1 MLTDLSNINTF
12 AFYITLFCI
21 AAMAVLII
29 LLLRSG
35 KGYSVRDAESHA
47 EDYAGEIKEGH
58 GGLPAFLWLLFS
70 VIAIW
75 TVVYFIMHAGEFAII
90 FSP

>member
-21 AAMAVLII
+21 AAVVVLTI
-29 LLLRSG
+29 LLLRTG
-35 KGYSVRDAESHA
+35 KGYSVRDAQSHA
-47 EDYAGEIKEGH
+47 EDYAGVIKEGH
-58 GGLPAFLWLLFS
+58 GGLTAFFGVLF
-70 VIAIW
+70 VIILIW
-75 TVVYFIMHAGEFAII
+75 SVVYFVLHAGEFSII

>member
-1 MLTDLSNINTF
+1 MLTDFSNINTF

-21 AAMAVLII
+21 AAVVVLII

-35 KGYSVRDAESHA
+35 KGYSVRDAQSHA
-47 EDYAGEIKEGH
+47 EDYSGEIKEGH
-58 GGLPAFLWLLFS
+58 GGLTAFLWFLFAS
-70 VIAIW
+70 MLIWAI
-75 TVVYFIMHAGEFAII
+75 VYFVIHAHEFAII

>member
-1 MLTDLSNINTF
+1 MLTDLSDINTF

-21 AAMAVLII
+21 AAVVVLII

-35 KGYSVRDAESHA
+35 KGYSVQDAESHA

-58 GGLPAFLWLLFS
+58 GGLTAFLWLLFAG
-70 VIAIW
+70 IFIW
-75 TVVYFIMHAGEFAII
+75 SIVYFAMHAGEFAVI

>member
-1 MLTDLSNINTF
+1 MLTHFSDINTF

-21 AAMAVLII
+21 VAVIVLAV

-35 KGYSVRDAESHA
+35 KGYSVRDAQSHA
-47 EDYAGEIKEGH
+47 EDYAGVIKEGH
-58 GGLPAFLWLLFS
+58 GGLTAFLWFLFS
-70 VIAIW
+70 VMLIW
-75 TVVYFIMHAGEFAII
+75 TIVYFVMHASEFAII

>member
-21 AAMAVLII
+21 AAVVVLII

-35 KGYSVRDAESHA
+35 KGYSVRDAQSHA

-58 GGLPAFLWLLFS
+58 GGLTAFLWLLFTS
-70 VIAIW
+70 MLIWAI
-75 TVVYFIMHAGEFAII
+75 VYFVIHAHEFTIL

>member
-1 MLTDLSNINTF
+1 MLTDLSNINVY
-12 AFYITLFCI
+12 AFYITLFFI
-21 AAMAVLII
+21 AATVVLAV

-35 KGYSVRDAESHA
+35 KGYSVKDTQAHA

-58 GGLPAFLWLLFS
+58 GGLPLFLWILFS
-70 VIAIW
+70 VMIIW
-75 TVVYFIMHAGEFAII
+75 TIFYFIMHSGEFGII

>member
-1 MLTDLSNINTF
+1 MLTDFSSINTY

-21 AAMAVLII
+21 LAVVVLTI
-29 LLLRSG
+29 LLLRAG
-35 KGYSVRDAESHA
+35 KGYSVRDAQSHA

-58 GGLPAFLWLLFS
+58 GGLPVFLWLLFLIM
-70 VIAIW
+70 VIWSIA
-75 TVVYFIMHAGEFAII
+75 YFVLHAGEFAII